1 MFKQEDMKNVSF
13 ALRKEKNLVMV
24 LAAKVG
30 EKALLTVMLTD
41 DVVDKGYNAGAIIRD
56 IAKEIEGR
64 GGGQA
69 FFATAGG
76 VKPGGIVAALEKAK
90 EILG

>member
-1 MFKQEDMKNVSF
+1 
-13 ALRKEKNLVMV
+13 MV

-30 EKALLTVMLTD
+30 EKALLSIMLTD
-41 DVVDKGYNAGAIIRD
+41 DIVVKGYNAGTMIRD
-56 IAKEIEGR
+56 IAKEIDGG

-76 VKPGGIVAALEKAK
+76 VRPGGIVAALDRAK
-90 EILG
+90 EIIG